1 MPGDVDKPEIT
12 QVRKAEV
19 DGNAAALFFFQ
30 TIRVDT
36 SEGADQRR
44 LAVVDVSGGAYD
56 ERNAG
61 FLLLKNIGR

>member
-12 QVRKAEV
+12 QVREAEV
-19 DGNAAALFFFQ
+19 DGNTAALFFLQ
-30 TIRVDT
+30 TIRIDAG
-36 SEGADQRR
+36 EGAHQRR

-61 FLLLKNIGR
+61 VLLLKSMGR